1 MIFWKYKFTTLFSL
15 IILGLGLLFLIHQTV
30 AYSAKDK
37 VYTDTKDI
45 PTNRVGLLLGTSKFV
60 RGNWI
65 NLYYKYRLEAT
76 QKLYKAGKIDY
87 VLISGDHGRKEY
99 NEPQMFKDD
108 LVKAGI
114 SAEKIYLDYAGF
126 RTLDSVVRCK
136 EIFGQSEITIISQK
150 FHNERAV
157 FIAQQKGINAIAY
170 NARSVSRRYG
180 WKVQVREVL
189 ARTNMMLDLFLFN
202 KQPKFLGE
210 KIIIS

>member
-1 MIFWKYKFTTLFSL
+1 M
-15 IILGLGLLFLIHQTV
+15 
-30 AYSAKDK
+30 
-37 VYTDTKDI
+37 
-45 PTNRVGLLLGTSKFV
+45 
-60 RGNWI
+60 
-65 NLYYKYRLEAT
+65 EAT

-108 LVKAGI
+108 LVELGI
-114 SAEKIYLDYAGF
+114 PASKIYLDYAGF

-150 FHNERAV
+150 FHNERAL
-157 FIAQQKGINAIAY
+157 FIAQQKGINAVAY
-170 NARSVSRRYG
+170 NARSVGNRYG

-189 ARTNMMLDLFLFN
+189 ARANMMLDLFLFN
-202 KQPKFLGE
+202 KQPRFLGE